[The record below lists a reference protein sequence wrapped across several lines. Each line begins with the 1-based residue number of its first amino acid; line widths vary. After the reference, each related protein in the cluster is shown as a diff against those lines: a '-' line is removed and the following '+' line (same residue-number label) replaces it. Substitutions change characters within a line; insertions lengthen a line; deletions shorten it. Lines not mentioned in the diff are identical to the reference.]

1 MAFKNDNLKVLFN
14 AAGNGPKIW
23 CYYNEG
29 GDTVTT
35 AGYFPKTAGIK
46 NNDIALVLA
55 KDAGGVPT
63 FHKLAVNSSTGVI
76 TASALAYYTAPSN
89 A

>member
-29 GDTVTT
+29 ADTVTS
-35 AGYFPKTAGIK
+35 AGFFPKTAGIK
-46 NNDIALVLA
+46 DKDIMLVLI
-55 KDAGGVPT
+55 KDAGGVPA
-63 FHKLAVNSSTGVI
+63 FHKLAVNASTGVV
-76 TASALAYYTAPSN
+76 TATALAYYTPAQ
-89 A
+89 

>member
-1 MAFKNDNLKVLFN
+1 MAFKKENFGVLFN
-14 AAGNGPKIW
+14 GAGNAPRVW
-23 CYYNEG
+23 VYYNAG

-35 AGYFPKTAGIK
+35 AGYFGTNLGIQ
-46 NNDIALVLA
+46 NNDIVLVLA

-76 TASALAYYTAPSN
+76 TASALAYYTPPAS